1 MQEKYT
7 AQNIK
12 VLQGLEAVRKRPG
25 MYIGST
31 DSRGLHHL
39 IWEIFDNAIDE
50 VYAGNAN
57 VISITLHKDNSVS
70 IEDNGRG
77 IPVDINPISNLSG
90 IDTVFTMLHAGGK
103 FDDSNYKTAAGLH
116 GVGSSVVNALSDWLS
131 VKVFRNNTTY
141 ESKYVEGGNIK
152 QATLDLKIKSNHTGT
167 LVTFHPDNKI
177 FKSIVFN
184 PNLIKERIQEA
195 SYLFKG
201 LKIIFKDEINNE
213 VTEYMSKD
221 GLSDYIKFINVANTT
236 ISPII
241 SLNGLYK
248 EIGVSVAMQYSE
260 ESTEVIV
267 SFANSVK
274 TSDGGSHENGFKS
287 ALLKTFNNYID
298 KWKINTNKNHELELS
313 DLTEGLTCIINVT
326 IPEKLITFEGQ
337 TKGRLFTIEAKEAV
351 ENIVNNQLLV
361 WLENN
366 REEAKKI
373 IDKAYLAK
381 KARLSAKSAREAV
394 KKLNS
399 VKKETSLLAGKLT
412 AAQGKDPTQNELFI
426 VEGESAGG
434 SAKLGRD
441 RLTQAIL
448 PLRGKILN
456 VNKANISEVLK
467 SEMITNIIASLGVG
481 IGKNLDMKKLKYW
494 KVIIMTDADTDGSHI
509 QLLLLTLFY
518 RYFIELITNGHI
530 YIALP
535 PLFKLENKKTNE
547 VKYAWNEAQL
557 EELKKNMSNLEV
569 QRYKGLG
576 EMNADQLYE
585 TTMNKKTRQLI
596 KVNLEDA
603 ALAERRLNILMG
615 DKSQLRKDWINE
627 NIDFSNE
634 TE

>member
-70 IEDNGRG
+70 IQDNGRG

-116 GVGSSVVNALSDWLS
+116 GVGSSVVNALSDWLN

-141 ESKYVEGGNIK
+141 QSKYVNGGNIL

-184 PNLIKERIQEA
+184 ANLIKERIQEA

-213 VTEYMSKD
+213 VVEYMSKD
-221 GLSDYIKFINVANTT
+221 GLSDYIKFINVANNT

-241 SLNGLYK
+241 SINGLYK

-326 IPEKLITFEGQ
+326 VPEKLITFEGQ

-535 PLFKLENKKTNE
+535 PLFKLQNKKTNE

-557 EELKKNMSNLEV
+557 EELKKSMSNLEV

-634 TE
+634 AE

>member
-70 IEDNGRG
+70 IQDNGRG

-116 GVGSSVVNALSDWLS
+116 GVGSSVVNALSDWLI

-141 ESKYVEGGNIK
+141 ESKYVNGGNIE

-213 VTEYMSKD
+213 VVEYMSKD

-241 SLNGLYK
+241 SLNGIYK

-547 VKYAWNEAQL
+547 VKYAWNETQL
-557 EELKKNMSNLEV
+557 EELKKTMSNLEV

>member
-70 IEDNGRG
+70 IQDNGRG

-103 FDDSNYKTAAGLH
+103 FDDSNYKAAAGLH

-141 ESKYVEGGNIK
+141 ESKYVNGGNIE

-213 VTEYMSKD
+213 VVEYMSKD
-221 GLSDYIKFINVANTT
+221 GLSDYIKFINIANTT

-241 SLNGLYK
+241 SLNGIYK

-547 VKYAWNEAQL
+547 VKYAWNETQL
-557 EELKKNMSNLEV
+557 EELKKSMSNLEV

>member
-70 IEDNGRG
+70 IQDNGRG

-103 FDDSNYKTAAGLH
+103 FDDSNYKAAAGLH
-116 GVGSSVVNALSDWLS
+116 GVGSSVVNALSDWLI

-141 ESKYVEGGNIK
+141 ESKYVNGGNIK

-184 PNLIKERIQEA
+184 ANLIKERIQEA

-213 VTEYMSKD
+213 VAEYMSKD

-456 VNKANISEVLK
+456 VNKANISDVLK

>member
-70 IEDNGRG
+70 IQDNGRG

-116 GVGSSVVNALSDWLS
+116 GVGSSVVNALSDWLI

-141 ESKYVEGGNIK
+141 QSKYVNGGNIE

-213 VTEYMSKD
+213 VVEYMSKD
-221 GLSDYIKFINVANTT
+221 GLSDYIKFINVANNT

-326 IPEKLITFEGQ
+326 VPEKLITFEGQ

-535 PLFKLENKKTNE
+535 PLFKLENKKTSE

-557 EELKKNMSNLEV
+557 EELKKSMSNLEV

-615 DKSQLRKDWINE
+615 DKSQLRKNWINE

-634 TE
+634 AE

>member
-57 VISITLHKDNSVS
+57 VISITLHKDNSIS
-70 IEDNGRG
+70 IQDNGRG

-103 FDDSNYKTAAGLH
+103 FDDSNYKAAAGLH

-141 ESKYVEGGNIK
+141 ESKYVNGGNIE

-167 LVTFHPDNKI
+167 LVTFHPDNKV

-213 VTEYMSKD
+213 IVEYMSKD
-221 GLSDYIKFINVANTT
+221 GLSDYIKFINIANTT

-241 SLNGLYK
+241 SLNGIYK

-547 VKYAWNEAQL
+547 VKYAWNETQL
-557 EELKKNMSNLEV
+557 EELKKTMSNLEV

-634 TE
+634 AE

>member
-70 IEDNGRG
+70 IQDNGRG

-103 FDDSNYKTAAGLH
+103 FDDSNYKAAAGLH

-141 ESKYVEGGNIK
+141 ESKYVNGGNIE

-213 VTEYMSKD
+213 IVEYMSKD
-221 GLSDYIKFINVANTT
+221 GLSDYIKFINIANST

-241 SLNGLYK
+241 SLNGIYK

-313 DLTEGLTCIINVT
+313 DLTEGITCIINVT

-557 EELKKNMSNLEV
+557 EELKKTMSNLEV

>member
-70 IEDNGRG
+70 IQDNGRG

-103 FDDSNYKTAAGLH
+103 FDDSNYKAAAGLH
-116 GVGSSVVNALSDWLS
+116 GVGSSVVNALSDWLI

-141 ESKYVEGGNIK
+141 ESKYVNGGNIK

-184 PNLIKERIQEA
+184 ANLIKERIQEA

-213 VTEYMSKD
+213 VAEYMSKD

-337 TKGRLFTIEAKEAV
+337 TKGRL
-351 ENIVNNQLLV
+351 
-361 WLENN
+361 
-366 REEAKKI
+366 
-373 IDKAYLAK
+373 
-381 KARLSAKSAREAV
+381 
-394 KKLNS
+394 
-399 VKKETSLLAGKLT
+399 
-412 AAQGKDPTQNELFI
+412 
-426 VEGESAGG
+426 
-434 SAKLGRD
+434 
-441 RLTQAIL
+441 
-448 PLRGKILN
+448 
-456 VNKANISEVLK
+456 
-467 SEMITNIIASLGVG
+467 
-481 IGKNLDMKKLKYW
+481 
-494 KVIIMTDADTDGSHI
+494 
-509 QLLLLTLFY
+509 
-518 RYFIELITNGHI
+518 
-530 YIALP
+530 
-535 PLFKLENKKTNE
+535 
-547 VKYAWNEAQL
+547 
-557 EELKKNMSNLEV
+557 
-569 QRYKGLG
+569 
-576 EMNADQLYE
+576 
-585 TTMNKKTRQLI
+585 
-596 KVNLEDA
+596 
-603 ALAERRLNILMG
+603 
-615 DKSQLRKDWINE
+615 
-627 NIDFSNE
+627 
-634 TE
+634 

>member
-70 IEDNGRG
+70 IQDNGRG

-116 GVGSSVVNALSDWLS
+116 GVGSSVVNALSDWLN

-141 ESKYVEGGNIK
+141 ESKYVNGGNIL

-213 VTEYMSKD
+213 IVEYMSKD
-221 GLSDYIKFINVANTT
+221 GLSDYIKFINVANNT

-326 IPEKLITFEGQ
+326 VPEKLITFEGQ

-456 VNKANISEVLK
+456 VNKANICDVLK

-535 PLFKLENKKTNE
+535 PLFKLQNKKTNE

-557 EELKKNMSNLEV
+557 EELKKSMSNLEV

-585 TTMNKKTRQLI
+585 TTMNKRTRQLI

>member
-70 IEDNGRG
+70 IQDNGRG

-103 FDDSNYKTAAGLH
+103 FDDSNYKAAAGLH

-141 ESKYVEGGNIK
+141 ESKYVNGGNIE

-213 VTEYMSKD
+213 IVEYMSKD
-221 GLSDYIKFINVANTT
+221 GLSDYIKFINIANST

-241 SLNGLYK
+241 SLNGIYK

-326 IPEKLITFEGQ
+326 VPEKLITFEGQ

-557 EELKKNMSNLEV
+557 EELKKTMSNLEV